1 MRHDDKRK
9 TASFAHSPLQLIAL
23 LLRDK
28 FGPCFVPCVRVRFV
42 LFAIIL
48 DANSQLL
55 VVAVDLEVAASVVHG
70 ITKPRWAYLDK
81 RHTEQSLQ

>member
-1 MRHDDKRK
+1 MRDDDKCK
-9 TASFAHSPLQLIAL
+9 TASFAHSPLQLIAF

-28 FGPCFVPCVRVRFV
+28 FGPCFVPCVWVRFV
-42 LFAIIL
+42 LLAVVL

-55 VVAVDLEVAASVVHG
+55 VVAVDLEIAASVVHG

-81 RHTEQSLQ
+81 GHTEKSFQ